1 MTPQPEEEELTTHSS
16 APLASQ
22 SDGELVRR
30 IRAGD
35 ERALEEVFRSH
46 YGGMCSF
53 VRRFVHAPDV
63 AEELVQDVFFKL
75 WAKRDSLSEIDALRT
90 YLFRA
95 ARNTAL
101 NYLRRKKLENAW
113 EEREAARGEPTTSLA
128 TDDDASA
135 DEVSRAVNAA
145 VAKLAPRCREVFVMS
160 REAGLTY
167 AEIASSLHIS
177 IKTVETQM
185 GRALKSLRL
194 SLARYRAE

>member
-1 MTPQPEEEELTTHSS
+1 MPTP
-16 APLASQ
+16 
-22 SDGELVRR
+22 
-30 IRAGD
+30 
-35 ERALEEVFRSH
+35 
-46 YGGMCSF
+46 
-53 VRRFVHAPDV
+53 PD
-63 AEELVQDVFFKL
+63 AF
-75 WAKRDSLSEIDALRT
+75 
-90 YLFRA
+90 
-95 ARNTAL
+95 TATGHP
-101 NYLRRKKLENAW
+101 A
-113 EEREAARGEPTTSLA
+113 PTTALA